1 MTSHDRTERLLHLAQ
16 EDNNLGFCM
25 ACGEEQAGVEP
36 DATKYKCESCGKKEV
51 YGAEEGLLMFG

>member
-1 MTSHDRTERLLHLAQ
+1 
-16 EDNNLGFCM
+16 M